1 MSNPCRTWTER
12 CRNWMK
18 GIVPK
23 LMKLL
28 ADPPQRRCH
37 EVRLFEHGVPLH
49 HVSYGN
55 SHDWVVCP
63 SSRQTHKLQYPTSR
77 KFRSLPM
84 AFCFSKTWHRQV
96 GNLHIAWVAVLG
108 PCPGDQSC
116 HPWTLRVSEPNAVY
130 PMTRKIKT
138 GISTIPM
145 VQSRSEVAMGK
156 SAFKV
161 GKSSCWYI
169 LII

>member
-1 MSNPCRTWTER
+1 VSNPCRTWTER

-23 LMKLL
+23 LMKLP

-63 SSRQTHKLQYPTSR
+63 SSRQTRKLQYPTSR

-96 GNLHIAWVAVLG
+96 GKNLHIAWVAVLG
-108 PCPGDQSC
+108 PCPGDQ
-116 HPWTLRVSEPNAVY
+116 
-130 PMTRKIKT
+130 KT

-145 VQSRSEVAMGK
+145 QSRSEVAIRK
-156 SAFKV
+156 SACKI